1 MGPRVDDEWQG
12 LAFWRAGAVLVTTG
26 SQISAI
32 AKGAAFEAKDA
43 RRVMPVGR
51 PRGTGGLWALL
62 LQRCSV

>member
-1 MGPRVDDEWQG
+1 MMSGKGWHSGGLRSVGDD
-12 LAFWRAGAVLVTTG
+12 R